1 MNYAVYSL
9 SLDHTRAVGREDA
22 LLVLT
27 KGYSGLKQKW
37 VKNGR
42 PAAELYVRGSGAGR
56 AGAKIVCVCADAG
69 HIRYLCDPISQKAS
83 HDLI

>member
-27 KGYSGLKQKW
+27 KGYSGPKQKW

-42 PAAELYVRGSGAGR
+42 RAAKLYVCGAGR
-56 AGAKIVCVCADAG
+56 RAGQNRVCARG
-69 HIRYLCDPISQKAS
+69 RGTHIFVRSDISKGIS
-83 HDLI
+83 